1 MTHSLSR
8 LRRATIAAVTAI
20 LLAMVGLIGVGSAA
34 NAAPSF
40 GNINENASGVIH
52 IHKHETQTSTGAV
65 ASPDGSESIPSD
77 GVAGVTFT
85 AYEIVDGDGN
95 LIDLTVPGNWE
106 YLNGLSVSADGS
118 TLNGAPA
125 GWTIGDVAGVSG
137 ATNADGEASI
147 NIETIGAYVVVE
159 TDAPANVIQTALPFI
174 VTMPFPHGNGWLYD
188 VHVYPKNGLTDVSK
202 SIEAQEGLG
211 LGSVVSFP
219 VTTDLPGL
227 EPGLDFTSFV
237 IQDTLDNRLGN
248 LEVASVQVNG
258 VDVPSA
264 HYDVVANGQ
273 TLRVEFNVNSSDT
286 QAWLRAN
293 GGEQIVTT
301 FEGTVE
307 SIGNGVITNEAT
319 IFVNDPNEDN
329 GITSDPVR
337 TNWGDLKIRKVDS
350 SDSAAT
356 LDGAQFE
363 VYAID
368 NAYTE
373 PSDLEAAI
381 AGATPLTVGG
391 ESVFSSLD
399 GIVTIPGLFVSDSEN
414 APVDAQSR
422 WYVVKE
428 IQAPAGFVTPEGAAA
443 LRAVNVQIGVTAEQD
458 ITVENIQQD
467 VPELPLTGAA
477 GQILMIIGGIALL
490 LIAAGL
496 VMMKRRRAAAQQ

>member
-8 LRRATIAAVTAI
+8 LRRGTIAAVTAI

-95 LIDLTVPGNWE
+95 LVDLTVPGNWDD
-106 YLNGLSVSADGS
+106 LSGLSVSADGS

-147 NIETIGAYVVVE
+147 NIDSIGAYVVVE

-174 VTMPFPHGNGWLYD
+174 VTIPFPHGDGWLYD

-202 SIEAQEGLG
+202 TIEAQEGLG

-219 VTTDLPGL
+219 VTTNLPGL

-258 VDVPSA
+258 TDVPSG

-273 TLRVEFNVNSSDT
+273 TLRVVFNVGSADT

-301 FEGTVE
+301 FQGTVE
-307 SIGNGVITNEAT
+307 SIANGVITNEAT
-319 IFVNDPNEDN
+319 VFVNDPNEDN
-329 GITSDPVR
+329 GITSDEVR
-337 TNWGDLKIRKVDS
+337 TNWGDIKIRKIDS
-350 SDSAAT
+350 SDTSAT
-356 LDGAQFE
+356 LDGAEFE

-368 NAYTE
+368 DAYTQ
-373 PSDLEAAI
+373 PTDLEAAI

-391 ESVFSSLD
+391 SSVFTSVD

-414 APVDAQSR
+414 APINAQSR
-422 WYVVKE
+422 WYIVKE

-458 ITVENIQQD
+458 ITVENVQQD

-496 VMMKRRRAAAQQ
+496 VMMKRRQATAQQ